1 MAKIDV
7 YNLSRS
13 QWENIIDEWIFSER
27 DRKML
32 KRRLLD
38 GILFEQLAEEF
49 DLSVQQTKSDIYKAT
64 DKLMKHI

>member
-1 MAKIDV
+1 MKIDT

-13 QWENIIDEWIFSER
+13 QLENIIDEWIFSER

-32 KRRLLD
+32 KHRLLD

-49 DLSVQQTKSDIYKAT
+49 DLSVQQTKSVIYKAT

>member
-49 DLSVQQTKSDIYKAT
+49 DLSVQQTKSVIYKAT

>member
-32 KRRLLD
+32 KRRMLD

-49 DLSVQQTKSDIYKAT
+49 DLSVQQTRSVIYKAT

>member
-1 MAKIDV
+1 MKIDV

-49 DLSVQQTKSDIYKAT
+49 ELSVQQTKNIVYKAT
-64 DKLMKHI
+64 DRLMKHI